1 MSFSILTLFN
11 PETATRI
18 FDIGIALAKSVG
30 LPVTSWRTGDPT
42 KATYKFL
49 ATKLAAVDQ
58 IVANIARSAILSVL
72 AQAAAAGDAGALA
85 WLKVVA
91 LEQFGIEVQEATF
104 ATSAAGFGVT
114 LTNGGGGNYPIDPG
128 DLTFKS
134 SSTGKTYHNTTG
146 GTLAP
151 GPGTTIT
158 LEFVAD
164 EAGSDST
171 VAPDEIDE
179 MVTTRLG
186 VTITASSAA
195 IGLDEES
202 PESVYQRCKDSLA
215 ALSPNGPKDAYRY
228 VALNADLTGI
238 TSVTRAEAIDNEDGT
253 ITIYIANA
261 SGSATVDEVN
271 AVQAAIDVWAT
282 PNCVTAIVESAVG
295 VTVNTVATVA
305 YGGSLSDEDLETAI
319 ANKISVALA
328 AMRIGGDLLVG
339 DDKGVARDMIIA
351 AIRSITGVTAVS
363 LGTPSGDTLLDP
375 DEVPVP
381 GTCAIT
387 VD

>member
-1 MSFSILTLFN
+1 MSLSVLGLFTA
-11 PETATRI
+11 ETATRI
-18 FDIGIALAKSVG
+18 FNVGLDLAKIVG

-42 KATYKFL
+42 KALYKYV
-49 ATKLAAVDQ
+49 ATKLASVDLT
-58 IVANIARSAILSVL
+58 VANLARSAVLSVL
-72 AQAAAAGDAGALA
+72 TQAAAAGDAGALA

-91 LEQFGIEVQEATF
+91 LEQFGIEAQEATF
-104 ATSAAGFGVT
+104 AASAAGFGVT

-151 GPGTTIT
+151 GPGTTIL

-186 VTITASSAA
+186 VTITASAA
-195 IGLDEES
+195 AVGLDEES
-202 PESVYQRCKDSLA
+202 PDSIYQQCKDSLG
-215 ALSPNGPKDAYRY
+215 ALSPNGPLDAYRY
-228 VALNADLTGI
+228 VARNSDLTGI

-253 ITIYIANA
+253 VTIYIANA
-261 SGSATVDEVN
+261 SGSATGDEVT
-271 AVQAAIDVWAT
+271 AVQSAIDTWAT

-295 VTVNTVATVA
+295 VTINTVATVA

-319 ANKISVALA
+319 ANKISTELA
-328 AMRIGGDLLVG
+328 ALRIGGALLVG
-339 DDKGVARDMIIA
+339 GDKGVARDLIIA
-351 AIRSITGVTAVS
+351 AIRSVTGVTAVS
-363 LGTPSGDTLLDP
+363 LVTPAADTLLDL
-375 DEVPVP
+375 DEVSVP